1 MTTPVAVMTQEPKLS
16 VSFQKPKVS
25 QKKNSEVLLDY
36 SFLSMSKITDILES
50 SYIEPRPQLGKKPK
64 KIEVERVNEDG
75 EVEKVEKYE
84 TFGLRL
90 TSNAINDDGLEPML
104 KVLDDIIVDAMAITW
119 IDLSSNLLTKINGD
133 VFCNLKLKIL
143 YLHDNAISD
152 LKEVDKLGGIP
163 TLSKLT
169 LHCNPIANDHR
180 AFYRQYA
187 LSKIPQLK
195 SFDFSTVTK
204 ADRVTAEM
212 WNRNFNAQKKKAKT
226 DENE

>member
-1 MTTPVAVMTQEPKLS
+1 MCVVKLVLWINKAVTAFYRKETGRMTTPVAVMTQEPKLS

-36 SFLSMSKITDILES
+36 SFLSMSKITGNKPKYCCTTFSISFYSQLPVCVEKILSSFLNQLNWQWTIDLQWHLTLFLYIILDILES

-133 VFCNLKLKIL
+133 VSNSI
-143 YLHDNAISD
+143 
-152 LKEVDKLGGIP
+152 
-163 TLSKLT
+163 
-169 LHCNPIANDHR
+169 
-180 AFYRQYA
+180 
-187 LSKIPQLK
+187 
-195 SFDFSTVTK
+195 
-204 ADRVTAEM
+204 
-212 WNRNFNAQKKKAKT
+212 
-226 DENE
+226 